1 MGISAD
7 TDLCCDIDGLWCIV
21 PCVCDDG
28 GCVRA
33 RWSAKFSHVSFLS
46 IFPSFIPPVH
56 WPPQLPSKWKLHPPL
71 YHLGYLHEIAASF
84 CVVLQDFQLMTPQ
97 IVCACPPF
105 NFRPPSLILLPHI
118 EKGEMGRE
126 QGEQQENSDWV
137 SAVWT
142 VVARAERMA
151 CCVWQQQYC
160 VSGLSVPLSC
170 PSLLYGVSSFYSSS
184 KEPVHLIR
192 KLIK

>member
-1 MGISAD
+1 M
-7 TDLCCDIDGLWCIV
+7 CLWWWRMCA
-21 PCVCDDG
+21 CMLVCQIL
-28 GCVRA
+28 
-33 RWSAKFSHVSFLS
+33 SYLFSFYL
-46 IFPSFIPPVH
+46 SFIYPPVH
-56 WPPQLPSKWKLHPPL
+56 WPPQLPSLNESSIPL
-71 YHLGYLHEIAASF
+71 LCHLGYLHEIAASF
-84 CVVLQDFQLMTPQ
+84 CVILQDFQLMTSQ

-105 NFRPPSLILLPHI
+105 NFRPPSLILLPHV
-118 EKGEMGRE
+118 ERGEMGRE

-160 VSGLSVPLSC
+160 ASGLSVPLSC
-170 PSLLYGVSSFYSSS
+170 PSLLYGVSSLYSSS
-184 KEPVHLIR
+184 KEPVPLNK